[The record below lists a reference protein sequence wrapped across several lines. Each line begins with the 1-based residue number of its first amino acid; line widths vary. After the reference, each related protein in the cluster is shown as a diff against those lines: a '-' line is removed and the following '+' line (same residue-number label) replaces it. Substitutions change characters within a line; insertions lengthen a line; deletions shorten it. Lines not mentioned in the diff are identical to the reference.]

1 MAFTKRNGLD
11 YGLTASTK
19 ENGLQQTKL
28 FALKAMASTKKNG
41 FQQTDWL
48 PL

>member
-1 MAFTKRNGLD
+1 MASTNRKGFN

-28 FALKAMASTKKNG
+28 FALKAMASTKKTG